1 MGSVQIEK
9 FKAKN
14 WQVGDTFAIKIK
26 HKNPFYNG
34 KYLILIKGNYYW
46 NSDNRY
52 SQTFLLK
59 ITKNDKLPLSLEEIN
74 SLEFIK
80 TGYIHFIERFSSR
93 SVGMENYDMV
103 LERCKNLKFYPD
115 EYNYLYMYDTAY
127 WIDNRRKYDNLIYL
141 GNYDIDYPQD
151 EFSPVCFTYRKSVV
165 EMDDLVEDAINKY
178 EDFNLKK
185 SKIYNEDREK
195 VEQRAKLYSKIHQE
209 VLNDTYKP

>member
-14 WQVGDTFAIKIK
+14 WQIGDTFAIKIK
-26 HKNPFYNG
+26 NKNPFYNG

-46 NSDNRY
+46 NDDNRY

-59 ITKNDKLPLSLEEIN
+59 ITKDDKLPLSLEEIN

-151 EFSPVCFTYRKSVV
+151 EFPPVCFTYRKSVV

>member
-26 HKNPFYNG
+26 HKNPSYNG

-151 EFSPVCFTYRKSVV
+151 EFPPVCFTYRKSVV